1 MKQSIQERME
11 RQITLATSYNTLF
24 DIVVS
29 TTELSLE
36 TQSTSPADNQYNV
49 VTSDIESDVICNDSE
64 YGTITVYIYNLSDSS
79 HTQIGTLSISIN
91 GDVDE
96 SLHNVPRAIRRTV
109 NNYID
114 DIYDA
119 IDEWIDGANSNND

>member
-11 RQITLATSYNTLF
+11 RQISLATGYNTLF
-24 DIVVS
+24 DVIVT
-29 TTELSLE
+29 TTETSLE
-36 TQSTSPADNQYNV
+36 TPSTNPADNQYNV
-49 VTSDIESDVICNDSE
+49 ATSDIESDVICNDSQ

-79 HTQIGTLSISIN
+79 HTQIGTLSISLN
-91 GDVDE
+91 GDIDE

-109 NNYID
+109 NDYID

-119 IDEWIDGANSNND
+119 VDAWIDNENGGND